1 MNRTITFRP
10 IHLVGAAV
18 LVGAGLILGLALS
31 GARLDPGSGGPA
43 PVSLVDAAAPA
54 AAAADDTTAATNAAK
69 SAAKP
74 GLLRLLIGRTIR
86 AQITTSSAAGNR
98 DILYVRGSIAQLTS
112 SSITIGLVDGSS
124 QKFGLDSQ
132 TLVREKG
139 QPEKLSDLS
148 TGERVMVFG
157 LKNADGTYTAR
168 LIRCIQPAAKP
179 GTAAPGGAG
188 ASPAASPGAG

>member
-10 IHLVGAAV
+10 IHLVGAAA
-18 LVGAGLILGLALS
+18 LIGAGLIIGLTLS
-31 GARLDPGSGGPA
+31 GARLGPGSGGPA

-54 AAAADDTTAATNAAK
+54 AAVTDDTTAATNAARN
-69 SAAKP
+69 AAKP

-86 AQITTSSAAGNR
+86 AQITTNSAAGTR
-98 DILYVRGSIAQLTS
+98 DILYVRGAISQLDGT
-112 SSITIGLVDGSS
+112 SITIGLADGSS

-139 QPEKLSDLS
+139 QPEDLSDLS
-148 TGERVMVFG
+148 SGERVMVFG
-157 LKNADGTYTAR
+157 LKDADGSYTAR

-179 GTAAPGGAG
+179 ATTTPGGAG
-188 ASPAASPGAG
+188 ASPAASPSAY

>member
-1 MNRTITFRP
+1 MNTTITFRP
-10 IHLVGAAV
+10 IHLVGAAL
-18 LVGAGLILGLALS
+18 LVGAGLILGVAVS
-31 GARLDPGSGGPA
+31 GARLDPGSSGPA

-54 AAAADDTTAATNAAK
+54 AAVTDDTTAATNAAK
-69 SAAKP
+69 TAAKP

-86 AQITTSSAAGNR
+86 AQITTDSAAGTR
-98 DILYVRGSIAQLTS
+98 DILYVRGSISQLNG
-112 SSITIGLVDGSS
+112 SSITIGLADGSS

-139 QPEKLSDLS
+139 QPETLSDLS

-157 LKNADGTYTAR
+157 LKNPDGTFTAR

-179 GTAAPGGAG
+179 GAATPGGAG

>member
-10 IHLVGAAV
+10 IHLVGAAL

-31 GARLDPGSGGPA
+31 GARLDPGSSGPA

-54 AAAADDTTAATNAAK
+54 AAVSDDPSAATNAAK
-69 SAAKP
+69 TAANP
-74 GLLRLLIGRTIR
+74 GLLRLLVGRTIR
-86 AQITTSSAAGNR
+86 AQITTDSAAGTR
-98 DILYVRGSIAQLTS
+98 DILYVRGAISQLTGT
-112 SSITIGLVDGSS
+112 SITIGLADGSS
-124 QKFGLDSQ
+124 QKFGLDSK

-139 QPEKLSDLS
+139 QPQALSDLS

-168 LIRCIQPAAKP
+168 LIRCIQPAVKP
-179 GTAAPGGAG
+179 GTTAPGPGV
-188 ASPAASPGAG
+188 SPTASPGAG